1 MRKRLYFT
9 ATIAAIS
16 LGLLAPWAQAD
27 TLKFC
32 SEGSPTYFDPAQ
44 SSAGTDFDVHTA
56 LFDSLAALER
66 GTQNT
71 VPGLATSWDISADGL
86 VYTFRLRP
94 GVKFHT
100 TPWFK
105 PSRDFNADDVVFTY
119 RRLLD
124 RSLPFRKAYP
134 AESLYVGDLG
144 WEKLIAKVEKI
155 DPLTVRFTLREP
167 TAPFIESTSHPF
179 TSIHSEEYAMQLLK
193 AGKPQQINNLPV
205 GTGPFMFKSFQ
216 KDSNVRMVRNP
227 DFWRPEVHRVDNL
240 IFIIT
245 TDRNVR
251 IQKLRAGECDISA
264 LASQNDALE
273 LRKDPNIQI
282 ISSPGS
288 NVGYLTFSVIR
299 PPMDKLEVRQAL
311 DMAIDKKRLVE
322 AVFQGTGVVANSP
335 LPGSNWANDSKLP
348 ATPYDPSKARALLKK
363 AGVNDLTISLWKIPV
378 QRAYMPNGALAAEMI
393 QADWAKIGVKANIVT
408 YEWGEY
414 IRRTTAG
421 EQDAALLG
429 WNANADPNGTL
440 AILTCDSGNNSTKWC
455 NRAYDDLVQK
465 GQRVT
470 DRDTRR
476 AFYGPAQ
483 KLVVEQVPW
492 SVLAYGNLN
501 VPARKNVIG
510 FKLPPDGTM
519 RFDGVEVK

>member
-1 MRKRLYFT
+1 MRKLSLCVLL
-9 ATIAAIS
+9 IAAS
-16 LGLLAPWAQAD
+16 VGHAD

-32 SEGSPTYFDPAQ
+32 SEGSPAYFDPAQ
-44 SSAGTDFDVHTA
+44 SSTGTDFDVHTA
-56 LFDSLAALER
+56 IFNSLVATER
-66 GTQNT
+66 GTQT
-71 VPGLATSWDISADGL
+71 LAPGLATSWDISADGL
-86 VYTFRLRP
+86 VYTFKLRG

-100 TPWFK
+100 TPWFT
-105 PSRDFNADDVVFTY
+105 PTRDFNADDVVFTY
-119 RRLLD
+119 RRLID

-144 WEKLIAKVEKI
+144 WEKLIAKVEKV
-155 DPLTVRFTLREP
+155 DALTVRFTLREP
-167 TAPFIESTSHPF
+167 TAPFIEGVSHPF
-179 TSIHSEEYAMQLLK
+179 TSIHSVEYATQLLK
-193 AGKPQQINNLPV
+193 TGKPQLINSQPV
-205 GTGPFMFKSFQ
+205 GTGAFMFKSFQ

-227 DFWRPEVHRVDNL
+227 GYWAPELHRVDNL

-251 IQKLRAGECDISA
+251 MQKLRAGECDISA

-282 ISSPGS
+282 ISAPGS
-288 NVGYLTFSVIR
+288 NIGYLTFSVIR
-299 PPMDKLEVRQAL
+299 PPLDKLEVRQAL

-322 AVFQGTGVVANSP
+322 TLFQGTGVVANSP
-335 LPGSNWANDSKLP
+335 LPGSNWANDTKL
-348 ATPYDPSKARALLKK
+348 AAVPYDPDKARALLKK
-363 AGVNDLTISLWKIPV
+363 AGVKDLAISLWKIPV

-393 QADWAKIGVKANIVT
+393 QADWAKVGVKASIVT

-440 AILTCDSGNNSTKWC
+440 AILTCDSGNNSSKWC
-455 NRAYDDLVQK
+455 NRTYDDLVQK

-470 DRDTRR
+470 DRDKRK
-476 AFYGPAQ
+476 AFYAPAQ
-483 KLVVEQVPW
+483 KIVVEQVPW
-492 SVLAYGNLN
+492 SVLAYGNLT
-501 VPARKNVIG
+501 VPARKNVSG

-519 RFDGVEVK
+519 RFDGVQVK